1 MRSFSNLNCWSKT
14 NTRPSPDKYVKVRS
28 GSFPC
33 KCANE
38 ATTSY
43 LHAIK
48 TDLRNRVPLRKPCFQ
63 GICKTKCYPRNRNF
77 RFGLFLQNKILFSR
91 CDFWSYSCKNR
102 LTRSYSCK
110 QEVKIPIQLLPF
122 YIGKILNK
130 WHFYLKIMLNKW
142 HFYNRI
148 MVNRWKIYKRYK
160 EVIICLEGWWY
171 F

>member
-1 MRSFSNLNCWSKT
+1 M
-14 NTRPSPDKYVKVRS
+14 PSPDKYIKVRS

-63 GICKTKCYPRNRNF
+63 GICKTKCYPCNRNF
-77 RFGLFLQNKILFSR
+77 RFGLFLQNLILFSR

-102 LTRSYSCK
+102 LTRSYSYK
-110 QEVKIPIQLLPF
+110 QEVKIPIQQNAHV
-122 YIGKILNK
+122 KE
-130 WHFYLKIMLNKW
+130 LKRLKTA
-142 HFYNRI
+142 
-148 MVNRWKIYKRYK
+148 KIYIDSRLKVY
-160 EVIICLEGWWY
+160 
-171 F
+171 